1 MSNKEI
7 VMTSV
12 KVHKE
17 LYEQFKTK
25 INKSGFFL
33 QDLVNRSMHLYLTDE
48 SFRETI
54 HNCKIPASPAQVTSP
69 VTQNNDV
76 PFSLTPVVKTTEQ

>member
-17 LYEQFKTK
+17 LYEQFKSK

-33 QDLVNRSMHLYLTDE
+33 QDLVNRSLHLYLHDE

-54 HNCKIPASPAQVTSP
+54 NNCKIPVTTTSTVTSS
-69 VTQNNDV
+69 NSV
-76 PFSLTPVVKTTEQ
+76 PFSLTPIVKSTEQ

>member
-17 LYEQFKTK
+17 LYEQFKIK

-54 HNCKIPASPAQVTSP
+54 NNFKIPATTTSVTST
-69 VTQNNDV
+69 VTSSNSV
-76 PFSLTPVVKTTEQ
+76 PFSLTPIVKSTEQ

>member
-1 MSNKEI
+1 MINKEI

-33 QDLVNRSMHLYLTDE
+33 QDLVNRSIHLYLNDE
-48 SFRETI
+48 SFKETI
-54 HNCKIPASPAQVTSP
+54 NNCKIPATTPSTVTSS
-69 VTQNNDV
+69 NSA
-76 PFSLTPVVKTTEQ
+76 PFSLTPIVKPTNE